1 MSSTE
6 QLLPVSNKLS
16 SGNDSVIETV
26 PPDAQSVVVSTLPP
40 LLDEPPVLLPE
51 EDSVVVESAE
61 GEVLLLLQPIKKN
74 VGARMV
80 MPAADF
86 TSIRRR

>member
-1 MSSTE
+1 M
-6 QLLPVSNKLS
+6 
-16 SGNDSVIETV
+16 ETV

-40 LLDEPPVLLPE
+40 LLEELPVLLSE
-51 EDSVVVESAE
+51 EDSLVVESVA

-80 MPAADF
+80 IPAADF